1 MPHKTLVLH
10 LTKCPDKP
18 KSSSNNFKN
27 CAFNTLHIVPEHEL
41 EVKYET
47 I

>member
-18 KSSSNNFKN
+18 KSSSNSFKICTYN
-27 CAFNTLHIVPEHEL
+27 ALHVVLEHEL
-41 EVKYET
+41 EVKYKT